1 MSTATHDRR
10 TPLLHVTTTPC
21 VWIVSCTDS
30 HHPQLSALRDELQLA
45 ASIVLLSEH
54 AQLPTPGVAAMIVS
68 PGTKLAKIR
77 TWVRHSAPTGLVCI
91 CDPDMTLDRDAAS
104 AVVRKAIDTANQ
116 GYAVLAYGRIR
127 SDGGSFL
134 RCLTSFDKD
143 WSHRVIR
150 PLLWAIGVGASIP
163 GQFMVVSAS
172 LLSELDPSVDS
183 YLDDLYLGLFT
194 RSYPGAVICGE
205 SLTVGSEQPRQ
216 EWIGLVA
223 QRLRWMK
230 GFMALAW
237 HMRRSPPATIRL
249 VAHFVAYHLIPIVV
263 LTSLLVLCVTHPVLG
278 LAAAGVFAITTSALA
293 GQNPAVG
300 LMYWLT
306 FPLLHVL
313 VTLAWWLPV
322 PSTFLKRR

>member
-1 MSTATHDRR
+1 MSTATQDGPR
-10 TPLLHVTTTPC
+10 PLLNASAKTC
-21 VWIVSCTDS
+21 VWIVSCTNS
-30 HHPQLSALRDELQLA
+30 QYLQLSALRDELPMS
-45 ASIVLLSEH
+45 ASVVLLSER
-54 AQLPTPGVAAMIVS
+54 AESPAPDVTVVQVQ

-77 TWVRHSAPTGLVCI
+77 TWVRQTAPLGLVCI

-104 AVVRKAIDTANQ
+104 VVIQNAIDTANQ
-116 GYAVLAYGRIR
+116 GHAVLAYGRIR
-127 SDGGSFL
+127 SDGGSLL

-150 PLLWAIGVGASIP
+150 PLLWALGVGASIP

-172 LLSELDPSVDS
+172 LLSAIDPSVDS

-194 RSYPGAVICGE
+194 RSYPGAVICRE
-205 SLTVGSEQPRQ
+205 SLTVGSEQPRE

-237 HMRRSPPATIRL
+237 HMKRSPSAALRL
-249 VAHFVAYHLIPIVV
+249 GAHFVAYHVIPIVA
-263 LTSLLVLCVTHPVLG
+263 LTSLLLLCIRHPVLG
-278 LAAAGVFAITTSALA
+278 LAAASLFAITTSALS

-300 LMYWLT
+300 LAYWLT
-306 FPLLHVL
+306 FPLLHAL
-313 VTLAWWLPV
+313 ALLAWWLPM
-322 PSTFLKRR
+322 PSTFLTRR